1 MTKFIFVRHGESEA
15 NRDYKIGALD
25 TRLTEKGIGQA
36 QQTGGA
42 LKDMHITTIVCSA
55 FVRAQQTA
63 EIIAGELG
71 IPLRSIRVI
80 DDLAERRMG
89 TYEGQKKEHPSY
101 WYYSAE
107 AEDPEFEPRADL
119 LKRMHRVLKEIAEL
133 SKDGMVLVVG
143 HALSGFFLNEA
154 AKGIEKIEDMPAGSN
169 MANAAYFEIEVAD
182 GK

>member
-15 NRDYKIGALD
+15 NRDFKIGELG
-25 TRLTEKGIGQA
+25 TRLTEKGIEQA
-36 QQTGGA
+36 QKTGRA
-42 LKDMHITTIVCSA
+42 LKDMHITTVVCSA

-63 EIIAGELG
+63 EIIAGELA
-71 IPLRSIRVI
+71 IPLRSIRII

-89 TYEGQKKEHPSY
+89 AYEGQKKEHPTD

-119 LKRMHRVLKEIAEL
+119 LKRMHRVLGEIEEL

-143 HALSGFFLNEA
+143 HALSGFFLSEA
-154 AKGIEKIEDMPAGSN
+154 AKRVERAEDLPAGSN
-169 MANAAYFEIEVAD
+169 MLNASYIVIEVTH